1 MTGGQVQS
9 SVQTTVRVV
18 IEGRV
23 QGVWYRGWTVDNA
36 RTRGLSGWV
45 RNRRDGSVEGV
56 FFGDGDTVE
65 KMIAASWDGPRG
77 SRVTNVVV
85 SEHENHPSG
94 PFAIRSTE

>member
-1 MTGGQVQS
+1 MSEASQRS
-9 SVQTTVRVV
+9 VRVM
-18 IEGRV
+18 ISGRV
-23 QGVWYRGWTVDNA
+23 QGVGFRAWVQRQANSS
-36 RTRGLSGWV
+36 GLSGFV